1 MNKII
6 YFLLF
11 CLGWIPINTANA
23 IGNIKHII
31 VIGIDAMSVGGVM
44 QANTP
49 NLHEYMKNGAYSL
62 HARNVMPTISAPNW
76 EAMLTSSGVTLTGVT
91 SNDWRIDS
99 YNLPPVVT
107 TENSR
112 YPDIF
117 YILKRSNSSL
127 KTAAIYQWDGFGNL
141 YDHQFVDID
150 ATCKDERATTDKVIE
165 VIKKD
170 KPNYLF
176 IHLDQCDHA
185 GHVYGHMTP
194 NYLKAVELADKMAG
208 EIVNSTKEAG
218 IFDETLFIIVA
229 DHGGKGKD
237 HGHET
242 LQGNEVPFIMYGK
255 SVKKGYEIP
264 ALVRLYDVA
273 ATSAFVFH
281 AEMPQAWEGRPVE
294 CAFAGSAEPKNLIG
308 TFMAPSTYIPVI
320 SPNKPNGEVGGLFI
334 NQKAMVTITCA
345 NPEGKIRYTTD
356 GTNPTIHSEVY
367 QHPFEMTSSGVVRAA
382 YFGNDGKKSD
392 FSKGYFRV
400 VKQTTANTG
409 VNFALYKCSNLAS
422 IPDFTILK
430 PESKGKTLEI
440 NTDDIETPIGENTA
454 LVFQGLI
461 NIETDGLYKFSTL
474 SDDGS
479 RLYIDGKLIV
489 DNDGDHGVQEKQG
502 SVNLTKGKY
511 QIKVEYFNAGGG
523 CFLNCLISGP
533 GIPKQIISPDFLT
546 TDSSTMK

>member
-1 MNKII
+1 MKNKLIS
-6 YFLLF
+6 FLLF
-11 CLGWIPINTANA
+11 FVAGWLFTNNTALA
-23 IGNIKHII
+23 MGKIKHVI
-31 VIGIDAMSVGGVM
+31 VIGVDAMSVGGIM

-49 NLHEYMKNGAYSL
+49 HFHEYMKNGAYSL
-62 HARNVMPTISAPNW
+62 HTRNVLPTISAPNW
-76 EAMLTSSGVTLTGVT
+76 EAMLTSSGVALTGVT
-91 SNDWRIDS
+91 SNDWRIDN

-117 YILKRSNSSL
+117 YILKKTDHSL
-127 KTAAIYQWDGFGNL
+127 KTAAIHQWDGFGNL
-141 YDHQFVDID
+141 YDHQFVDIE
-150 ATCKDERATTDKVIE
+150 ATCKDERATADKVIE
-165 VIKKD
+165 VIKND

-176 IHLDQCDHA
+176 IHFDQCDHA

-194 NYLKAVELADKMAG
+194 NYLKAVELADQLAG

-242 LQGNEVPFIMYGK
+242 LQGNEVPFILYGN
-255 SVKKGYEIP
+255 SIKKGYEIP

-294 CAFAGSAEPKNLIG
+294 CAFEGFGEPKNLIG

-320 SPNKPNGEVGGLFI
+320 SPNKPNGEVGGLYV
-334 NQKAMVTITCA
+334 NQKATVTITSA
-345 NPEGKIRYTTD
+345 GPDGKIRYTTD
-356 GTNPTIHSEVY
+356 GTTPTAHSEVY
-367 QHPFEMTSSGVVRAA
+367 QHPFEITSSGVVKAA

-392 FSKGYFRV
+392 CSKGYFRV
-400 VKQTTANTG
+400 IKQPAANTG
-409 VNFALYKCSNLAS
+409 VNFTLYKCSNLTKV
-422 IPDFTILK
+422 PDFSILK
-430 PESKGKTLEI
+430 PSSNGKTLEI
-440 NTDDIETPIGENTA
+440 NTDEIEAQIGENTA
-454 LVFQGLI
+454 LVFQGQI
-461 NIETDGLYKFSTL
+461 NIATDGQYTFSTL

-479 RLYIDGKLIV
+479 KLYIDGKLIV
-489 DNDGDHGVQEKQG
+489 DNDGDHGVQERQG
-502 SVNLTKGKY
+502 STDLTKGKH
-511 QIKVEYFNAGGG
+511 QIRVEYFNAGGG

-533 GIPKQIISPDFLT
+533 GIPRQIISPDILENN
-546 TDSSTMK
+546 

>member
-1 MNKII
+1 MKNTII
-6 YFLLF
+6 SFLLF
-11 CLGWIPINTANA
+11 CFGWFSITSASAAGP
-23 IGNIKHII
+23 IKHVI
-31 VIGIDAMSVGGVM
+31 VIGVDAMSVGGIM

-49 NLHEYMKNGAYSL
+49 NFHEYMKNGAYSL
-62 HARNVMPTISAPNW
+62 HTRNVLPTISAPNW
-76 EAMLTSSGVTLTGVT
+76 EAMLTSSGVALTGVT
-91 SNDWRIDS
+91 SNDWRIDN

-117 YILKRSNSSL
+117 YILKRSNKLL

-150 ATCKDERATTDKVIE
+150 ATCKDERATADKVIE

-176 IHLDQCDHA
+176 IHFDQCDHA
-185 GHVYGHMTP
+185 GHVFGHMTP
-194 NYLKAVELADKMAG
+194 NYLKAVELADQLAG
-208 EIVNSTKEAG
+208 EIVNSTREAG

-242 LQGNEVPFIMYGK
+242 LQGNEVPFILYGK

-281 AEMPQAWEGRPVE
+281 AEMPQVWEGRPVE
-294 CAFAGSAEPKNLIG
+294 CAFAGSPEPKNLIG
-308 TFMAPSTYIPVI
+308 NFMAPSTYIPVI
-320 SPNKPNGEVGGLFI
+320 SPNKPNGEVGGLYV
-334 NQKAMVTITCA
+334 NQKATVTITSA
-345 NPEGKIRYTTD
+345 GPDGKIRYTTD
-356 GTNPTIHSEVY
+356 GTIPTAHSEVY
-367 QHPFEMTSSGVVRAA
+367 QHPFEITSSGVVKAA
-382 YFGNDGKKSD
+382 YFGSDGKKTD
-392 FSKGYFRV
+392 CSKGYFRV
-400 VKQTTANTG
+400 IKQPAANTG
-409 VNFALYKCSNLAS
+409 VNFTLYKCSNLTKV
-422 IPDFTILK
+422 PDFSILQ
-430 PESKGKTLEI
+430 PSSNGKTLEI
-440 NTDDIETPIGENTA
+440 NTDEIEDRIGENTA
-454 LVFQGLI
+454 LVFQGQI
-461 NIETDGLYKFSTL
+461 NIETDGQYTFSTL

-479 RLYIDGKLIV
+479 KLYIDGKLTV

-502 SVNLTKGKY
+502 SITLSKGKH

-523 CFLNCLISGP
+523 CFLNCMISGP
-533 GIPKQIISPDFLT
+533 RIPRQIISPDFLEAN
-546 TDSSTMK
+546 

>member
-1 MNKII
+1 MKNTII
-6 YFLLF
+6 SFLLLCF
-11 CLGWIPINTANA
+11 GWFSINPVGAT
-23 IGNIKHII
+23 GNIKHVI
-31 VIGIDAMSVGGVM
+31 VIGVDAMSVGGVM

-62 HARNVMPTISAPNW
+62 HARNVMPTISSPNW
-76 EAMLTSSGVTLTGVT
+76 EAMLTSSGVALTGVT
-91 SNDWRIDS
+91 SNDWRVDN

-117 YILKRSNSSL
+117 YILKKSNSSL

-150 ATCKDERATTDKVIE
+150 ATCKDERATADKVIE

-176 IHLDQCDHA
+176 IHFDQCDHA

-194 NYLKAVELADKMAG
+194 NYLKAVELADKLAG

-242 LQGNEVPFIMYGK
+242 LQGNEVPFILYGN

-273 ATSAFVFH
+273 ATSAYVFH
-281 AEMPQAWEGRPVE
+281 AEIPQAWEGRPVE
-294 CAFAGSAEPKNLIG
+294 CAFAGSPEPKNLIG
-308 TFMAPSTYIPVI
+308 SFMAPSTYIPVI
-320 SPNKPNGEVGGLFI
+320 SPNKPNGEVGGLYV
-334 NQKAMVTITCA
+334 NQKATVTITSA
-345 NPEGKIRYTTD
+345 GSDGKIRYTTD
-356 GTNPTIHSEVY
+356 GTIPTAHSEVY
-367 QHPFEMTSSGVVRAA
+367 QHPFEIASSGVVRAA

-392 FSKGYFRV
+392 CSKGYFRV
-400 VKQTTANTG
+400 IKQPAANTG
-409 VNFALYKCSNLAS
+409 VNFTLYKCSNLTKV
-422 IPDFTILK
+422 PDFAILK
-430 PESKGKTLEI
+430 PSSKGKMLEI
-440 NTDDIETPIGENTA
+440 NTDDIEAQITENTA
-454 LVFQGLI
+454 VVFNGLI
-461 NIETDGLYKFSTL
+461 NIATDGQYTFSTL

-479 RLYIDGKLIV
+479 KLYIDEKLTV

-502 SVNLTKGKY
+502 SVTLTKGKH

-523 CFLNCLISGP
+523 CFLNCLISCP
-533 GIPKQIISPDFLT
+533 GIPRQIISPDVLT
-546 TDSSTMK
+546 TN

>member
-1 MNKII
+1 MKNKLIS
-6 YFLLF
+6 FLLF
-11 CLGWIPINTANA
+11 FVAGWLFTNNTALA
-23 IGNIKHII
+23 MGKIKHVI
-31 VIGIDAMSVGGVM
+31 VIGVDAMSVGGIM

-49 NLHEYMKNGAYSL
+49 HFHEYMKNGAYSL
-62 HARNVMPTISAPNW
+62 HTRNVLPTISAPNW
-76 EAMLTSSGVTLTGVT
+76 EAMLTSSGVALTGVT
-91 SNDWRIDS
+91 SNDWRIDN

-117 YILKRSNSSL
+117 YILKKTDHSL
-127 KTAAIYQWDGFGNL
+127 KTAAIHQWDGFGNL
-141 YDHQFVDID
+141 YDHQFVDIE
-150 ATCKDERATTDKVIE
+150 ATCKDERATADKVIE
-165 VIKKD
+165 VIKND

-176 IHLDQCDHA
+176 IHFDQCDHA

-194 NYLKAVELADKMAG
+194 NYLKAVELADQLAG

-242 LQGNEVPFIMYGK
+242 LQGNEVPFILYGN
-255 SVKKGYEIP
+255 SIKKGYEIP

-294 CAFAGSAEPKNLIG
+294 CAFEGFGEPKNLIG

-320 SPNKPNGEVGGLFI
+320 SPNKPNGEVGGLYV
-334 NQKAMVTITCA
+334 NQKATVTITSA
-345 NPEGKIRYTTD
+345 GPDGKIRYTTD
-356 GTNPTIHSEVY
+356 GTTPTAHSEVY
-367 QHPFEMTSSGVVRAA
+367 QHPFEITSSGVVKVA

-392 FSKGYFRV
+392 CSKGYFRV
-400 VKQTTANTG
+400 IKQPAANTG
-409 VNFALYKCSNLAS
+409 VNFTLYKCSNLTKV
-422 IPDFTILK
+422 PDFSILK
-430 PESKGKTLEI
+430 PSSNGKTLEI
-440 NTDDIETPIGENTA
+440 NTDEIEAQIGENTA
-454 LVFQGLI
+454 LVFQGQI
-461 NIETDGLYKFSTL
+461 NIATDGQYTFSTL

-479 RLYIDGKLIV
+479 KLYIDGKLIV
-489 DNDGDHGVQEKQG
+489 DNDGDHGVQERQG
-502 SVNLTKGKY
+502 STDLTKGKH
-511 QIKVEYFNAGGG
+511 QIRVEYFNAGGG

-533 GIPKQIISPDFLT
+533 GIPRQIISPDILENN
-546 TDSSTMK
+546 